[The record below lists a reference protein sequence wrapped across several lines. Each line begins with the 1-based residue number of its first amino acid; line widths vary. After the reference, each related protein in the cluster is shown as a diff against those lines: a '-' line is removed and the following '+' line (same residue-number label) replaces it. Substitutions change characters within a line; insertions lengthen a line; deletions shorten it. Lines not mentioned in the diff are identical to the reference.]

1 MSMHETHLCGARNSS
16 EGDDEKDVFDMRH
29 DCACF
34 VCGAAVV
41 GGRCWQA
48 VDFLAPFP
56 SPVRAGSLCVAKG
69 HEVLALK
76 AVAEPHF
83 LWTVERGEMGTN
95 EAWQNWPSARQR
107 RSEFQKKHRGS

>member
-56 SPVRAGSLCVAKG
+56 SQFAPVHCVLQK
-69 HEVLALK
+69 V
-76 AVAEPHF
+76 
-83 LWTVERGEMGTN
+83 TR
-95 EAWQNWPSARQR
+95 
-107 RSEFQKKHRGS
+107 FQL